1 MRIIAECNSTES
13 EWVLV
18 DKDSIVEK
26 VKTKGF
32 NPFIQSRREIS
43 HTMRL
48 ELPESFFKRR
58 WECVHIYGS
67 GCSTSERKKIVE
79 LSAVAQFKS
88 PTIVE
93 SNLLGAARGLL
104 GDKAGIA
111 CILSAGSNSCQ
122 YNGSEIEKQVR
133 SLGFILGDEGS
144 GSSLGRLLLSDCLK
158 GLLPR
163 GISEAFYDKYNI
175 TPEGVLENI
184 FSNKSVHNWLSQY
197 AVFLSE
203 HLDDEYVN
211 KLVRDE
217 FKRFFVRNIY
227 QYEYEKYSVNIVG
240 DVACIFEET
249 IRSVAQE
256 LGVEIGNIK
265 VSSIGGLV
273 KYHSQEK

>member
-1 MRIIAECNSTES
+1 M
-13 EWVLV
+13 
-18 DKDSIVEK
+18 
-26 VKTKGF
+26 
-32 NPFIQSRREIS
+32 
-43 HTMRL
+43 
-48 ELPESFFKRR
+48 
-58 WECVHIYGS
+58 
-67 GCSTSERKKIVE
+67 
-79 LSAVAQFKS
+79 
-88 PTIVE
+88 
-93 SNLLGAARGLL
+93 
-104 GDKAGIA
+104 
-111 CILSAGSNSCQ
+111 
-122 YNGSEIEKQVR
+122 
-133 SLGFILGDEGS
+133 
-144 GSSLGRLLLSDCLK
+144 LSDCLK

-256 LGVEIGNIK
+256 LGVEIGNIE

-273 KYHSQEK
+273 KYHSHRYTYRYPDIPSYRKETVLRSYHISDLCSFSTYRY